1 MGGRG
6 RSFLEEDKG
15 QDNIIRARGLE
26 MSYLNGREE
35 RNYMLTFGDDV
46 VFEEELKRRLG
57 SGRSSSFAQ
66 VGDSISRHSGVG
78 GDKGHIFDSWYGPG
92 KLIKKSTTV

>member
-1 MGGRG
+1 MWGEEEEA
-6 RSFLEEDKG
+6 FLEEDKG

-66 VGDSISRHSGVG
+66 VARETVYPDILEWGETKDT
-78 GDKGHIFDSWYGPG
+78 Y
-92 KLIKKSTTV
+92 STAGMDPEN